1 MELTSYGFVASC
13 LGNCS
18 ECASKGHPRM
28 ASRDLHEKCFEA
40 GTAYEPSKVT

>member
-1 MELTSYGFVASC
+1 MVSWHPVWASA
-13 LGNCS
+13 CS

-40 GTAYEPSKVT
+40 DTAYEPSKVT